1 MAIYLRN
8 DLIGQLVVSHSNNMC
23 ETLVVKLKTLN
34 MILVCVYRPPNATL
48 KAFDETLS
56 VVQKAIDDVT
66 DADPKVKDVL
76 IFGDFNL
83 PFISWP
89 KGEIYQKDVARKS
102 DEKQQAANLLNFV
115 DRNFLENYVKT
126 ATRGRNIL
134 DLVFTNNHLLIN
146 NYRTTINK
154 KLSDHYLLT
163 IDLNLPTMHMQR
175 RKL

>member
-1 MAIYLRN
+1 MKYLRDTAIESNAPFIAITETHLKPEILDPEVKIDGWSLYRTDRGPGKTHGGVAIYLRN

-48 KAFDETLS
+48 KAFEETLR

-76 IFGDFNL
+76 ILGDFNL

-89 KGEIYQKDVARKS
+89 KGEV
-102 DEKQQAANLLNFV
+102 L
-115 DRNFLENYVKT
+115 
-126 ATRGRNIL
+126 
-134 DLVFTNNHLLIN
+134 
-146 NYRTTINK
+146 
-154 KLSDHYLLT
+154 
-163 IDLNLPTMHMQR
+163 
-175 RKL
+175 